1 MEDKILVYYRTKRPT
16 QEGALSAIF
25 RDHAYNSANMT
36 GGGFIFFSELS
47 KSSGFV
53 AIGRTVYFSAVTLHE
68 SKVSSNM
75 HGLSSPPPQL
85 KAHIPTRWSLISDS
99 RK

>member
-1 MEDKILVYYRTKRPT
+1 
-16 QEGALSAIF
+16 
-25 RDHAYNSANMT
+25 MT
-36 GGGFIFFSELS
+36 GGGFIFSELS

-75 HGLSSPPPQL
+75 HGLSSPPPPL
-85 KAHIPTRWSLISDS
+85 KAHIPKRWSLTEESERMHSIRSNSKLPSYLKSEMDDS
-99 RK
+99 